1 MLKRILRSFSILL
14 LAAGAMPT
22 RAADADAVVDAVA
35 EPRLAALFAEHGL
48 QGSFVLA
55 SSDAAAPRV
64 HDPARAARR
73 FLPASTFKIANALIG
88 LSAGAV
94 ESVDTVLPYGGEPQP
109 FKTWEQDLSLRK
121 AMPLSSVPIYRE
133 LARRIGLAPM
143 RDYVQRLNYGN
154 QQIGE
159 VVDRFWLDG
168 PLAIS
173 ANEQVAF
180 LTRLARAEL
189 PLPAQVQATV
199 TEILLLDQGTD
210 DRGQAWRLYGKTG
223 LALDAGIGWWVGWVQ
238 RGEVLHVFALNVD
251 MHELALAPKRIE
263 LGRAL
268 LTELG
273 ALPAR

>member
-1 MLKRILRSFSILL
+1 MFKRILRSLSILL

-22 RAADADAVVDAVA
+22 RAADAVVDAAA
-35 EPRLAALFAEHGL
+35 EPALAALFAKHGL
-48 QGSFVLA
+48 QGSFVLV
-55 SSDAAAPRV
+55 SSDTAEPRV

-73 FLPASTFKIANALIG
+73 YLPASTFKIPNALIG
-88 LSAGAV
+88 LSTGAV
-94 ESVDTVLPYGGEPQP
+94 ENVDTVLPYGGEPQP
-109 FKTWEQDLSLRK
+109 FKSWEQDLSLRR

-210 DRGQAWRLYGKTG
+210 DSGQAWRLYGKTG

-273 ALPAR
+273 ALPVR